1 MDSLQMR
8 SVWEQKQELRKEI
21 EEVESARVKGLVL
34 EKKELNQQRLDNI
47 QNTFLL
53 RDKLALMGEEEL
65 TALNMMTQQRDIS
78 MTKADQ
84 MEMTQ
89 ENVRLTEKKEKESTQ
104 KKRAHERLQKNGGN
118 VYFQIPQESLEAER
132 ELYLRQQRGEIE
144 REQNSRFTGHEFAR
158 DPESGEMVTDIH
170 ELLVK
175 KSTALNYIKE
185 QQAKADRKELSE
197 DEALIFAERK
207 KVFVLLNETIDNW
220 YLANGM
226 DFKSGKRVSERQK
239 NKAKE
244 QFALKLERYQEAI
257 ANVDNAIGYAKL
269 AQIRKKRSA
278 EYRESL
284 AEVERARKES
294 GRQVEESRE
303 GMNRLM
309 TDSGNGQ
316 RMPFLNQ
323 FEISPMMQQTVVE
336 IRDMIRENE
345 GNYHQHKELVDRIYR
360 DYLENA
366 VTVSRL
372 QDEQMTMSRFLNGS
386 LEEKAQM
393 EAYRVATSEMAKQRF
408 TYEWNQENQFKA
420 LRYLLKGAGTGDF
433 STDVY
438 LSDRYGIKTRHYQQA
453 QEKAQ
458 EVDKLRN
465 QGMSDAEIA
474 NHFARRRANRRFD
487 QGLGRA
493 AGERVAYWESEL
505 ERRKAAAQTAGD
517 GTQPDAL
524 IADLE
529 YILSSVKNR
538 QIAGAAPEDIGG
550 AKAYKIMHMLES
562 EDSIQHFCKKQRIF
576 RHLLGDREGM
586 HERCLVTK
594 KRVDPNTG
602 EEKEVRVARFS
613 ADVLNR
619 DIVAIASPLF
629 REHECNEDTAIHYLE
644 NMELLSREK
653 SVLESVEKEVRTVH
667 NNPNAAQAAIDEQI
681 DLILMRRTIPAVKEE
696 LSLVENTMQEIDQ
709 YIEQHP
715 SRELLKNPSS
725 APTAEQ
731 VYEML
736 SATQP
741 LFERMQ
747 GILAR
752 TNRIIGSDYFVRLPM
767 AMQERWKGIYAKV
780 YTYKKMPQQVVNDYK
795 ATIELEG
802 TTGFKSFAEWEEEAN
817 AEFKRITAMAR
828 EKELERVH
836 KFSPKTSEKAIDAA
850 RQITEDMRRKLD
862 SSMEDYKTMRD
873 AGVLNIGK
881 RDIRMVTDI
890 TNGYLTNEQGEPL
903 NAEEAAKKEHDIR
916 MLKAYYGEDEALT
929 AEVMNAVW
937 DEVLAIQITPEMLE
951 EDYIVEN
958 AVKMRTI
965 MRKFLILDNWQGD
978 HPGVSEKY
986 IPKGKRDKVLERM
999 QHMNLIVYYI
1009 TSVMHKVGIDPNNS
1023 ELGYANDMNVDG
1035 GYMEADMYKAMMP
1048 AELQALQNIYNA
1060 E

>member
-1 MDSLQMR
+1 MDSLQIR

-21 EEVESARVKGLVL
+21 EEVESARVKGVVL

-144 REQNSRFTGHEFAR
+144 REQNSRFTGHEFDR

-207 KVFVLLNETIDNW
+207 KVFELLNETIDNW

-284 AEVERARKES
+284 AELEKARRES

-323 FEISPMMQQTVVE
+323 FEISPMMQQTVVD

-345 GNYHQHKELVDRIYR
+345 ENYHQHKELVDRIYR

-386 LEEKAQM
+386 LEEKAQR
-393 EAYRVATSEMAKQRF
+393 EAYRVATSEMARQRF

-474 NHFARRRANRRFD
+474 DHFARRRANRRFD
-487 QGLGRA
+487 QSLGRQ

-505 ERRKAAAQTAGD
+505 ERRKAAAQAAGD
-517 GTQPDAL
+517 GAQPDAL

-538 QIAGAAPEDIGG
+538 QLAGAAPEDIGG

-562 EDSIQHFCKKQRIF
+562 EESIQHFCKKQRIF
-576 RHLLGDREGM
+576 RHLLGDREEL

-602 EEKEVRVARFS
+602 EEKEVRAARFS

-644 NMELLSREK
+644 NMELLSRDK
-653 SVLESVEKEVRTVH
+653 SVFESAEKEVRTVY
-667 NNPNAAQAAIDEQI
+667 NNPNAAQAAVDEQI
-681 DLILMRRTIPAVKEE
+681 DLTLMRRTIPAVNEE
-696 LSLVENTMQEIDQ
+696 LSLVENTMREIDQ

-731 VYEML
+731 AYEML

-795 ATIELEG
+795 ATVELEG

-828 EKELERVH
+828 EKELERIH
-836 KFSPKTSEKAIDAA
+836 KFSPRTSEKAIDAA

-862 SSMEDYKTMRD
+862 SSMEDYKAMRD
-873 AGVLNIGK
+873 AGEIDVEK

-890 TNGYLTNEQGEPL
+890 TRGYLTNEQGEPL
-903 NAEEAAKKEHDIR
+903 NAEEAVKKEHDIR
-916 MLKAYYGEDEALT
+916 MLKAYYGEDETLT

-937 DEVLAIQITPEMLE
+937 DEVIAIQITPEMLE

-978 HPGVSEKY
+978 HPEVFEKY
-986 IPKGKRDKVLERM
+986 IPKEKRDKVLERM
-999 QHMNLIVYYI
+999 QHMNLIVYYL

-1023 ELGYANDMNVDG
+1023 ELGYANDMNVEG

-1060 E
+1060 G

>member
-21 EEVESARVKGLVL
+21 EEVEAARVKGVVL

-144 REQNSRFTGHEFAR
+144 REQNSRFTGHEFDR

-207 KVFVLLNETIDNW
+207 KVFELLNETIDNW

-284 AEVERARKES
+284 AELEKARRES

-323 FEISPMMQQTVVE
+323 FEISPMMQQTVVD

-345 GNYHQHKELVDRIYR
+345 ENYHQHKELVDRIYR

-386 LEEKAQM
+386 LEEKAQR
-393 EAYRVATSEMAKQRF
+393 EAYRVATSEMARQRF

-458 EVDKLRN
+458 EVDKLRDK
-465 QGMSDAEIA
+465 GMSDAEIA
-474 NHFARRRANRRFD
+474 DHFARRRANRRFD
-487 QGLGRA
+487 QGLGRQ

-505 ERRKAAAQTAGD
+505 GRRKAAAQAAGD
-517 GTQPDAL
+517 GAQPDAL

-538 QIAGAAPEDIGG
+538 QLAGAAPEDIGG

-562 EDSIQHFCKKQRIF
+562 EESIQHFCQKQRTF
-576 RHLLGDREGM
+576 RHLLGDKEEL

-602 EEKEVRVARFS
+602 EEKEVRAARFS

-644 NMELLSREK
+644 NMELLSRDK
-653 SVLESVEKEVRTVH
+653 SVYESAEKEVRTVY
-667 NNPNAAQAAIDEQI
+667 NNPNAAQAAVDEQI
-681 DLILMRRTIPAVKEE
+681 DLILMRRTIPAVNEE
-696 LSLVENTMQEIDQ
+696 LSLVENTMREIDQ

-795 ATIELEG
+795 ATVELEG
-802 TTGFKSFAEWEEEAN
+802 MTGFKSFAEWEEEAN

-828 EKELERVH
+828 EKELERIH

-862 SSMEDYKTMRD
+862 SSMEDYKAMRD
-873 AGVLNIGK
+873 AGEIDVEK

-890 TNGYLTNEQGEPL
+890 TNGYLINEQGEPL

-951 EDYIVEN
+951 EDYIVAN

-986 IPKGKRDKVLERM
+986 IPKEKRDKVLERM
-999 QHMNLIVYYI
+999 QHMNLIVYYL

-1060 E
+1060 G

>member
-21 EEVESARVKGLVL
+21 EEVESARVKGVVL

-144 REQNSRFTGHEFAR
+144 REQNSRFTGHEFDR

-185 QQAKADRKELSE
+185 QQTKADRKELSE

-207 KVFVLLNETIDNW
+207 KVFELLNETIDNW

-284 AEVERARKES
+284 AELEKARRES

-323 FEISPMMQQTVVE
+323 FEISPMMQQTVVD

-345 GNYHQHKELVDRIYR
+345 ENYHQHKELVDRIYR

-386 LEEKAQM
+386 LEEKAQR
-393 EAYRVATSEMAKQRF
+393 EAYRVATSEMARQRF

-458 EVDKLRN
+458 EVDKLRDK
-465 QGMSDAEIA
+465 GMSDAEIA
-474 NHFARRRANRRFD
+474 DHFARRRANRRFD
-487 QGLGRA
+487 QSLGRQ

-505 ERRKAAAQTAGD
+505 ERRKAAAQAAGD
-517 GTQPDAL
+517 GAQPDAL

-538 QIAGAAPEDIGG
+538 QLAGAAPEDIGG

-562 EDSIQHFCKKQRIF
+562 EESIQHFCKKQRIF
-576 RHLLGDREGM
+576 RHLLGDKEEL

-602 EEKEVRVARFS
+602 EEKEVRAARFS

-644 NMELLSREK
+644 NMELLSRDK
-653 SVLESVEKEVRTVH
+653 SVYESAEKEVRTVY
-667 NNPNAAQAAIDEQI
+667 NNPNAAQAAVDEQI
-681 DLILMRRTIPAVKEE
+681 DLILMRRTIPAVNEE
-696 LSLVENTMQEIDQ
+696 LSLVENTMRETDQ

-802 TTGFKSFAEWEEEAN
+802 ATGFKSFAEWEEEAN

-828 EKELERVH
+828 EKELERIH

-862 SSMEDYKTMRD
+862 SSMEDYKAMRD
-873 AGVLNIGK
+873 AGEINVEK

-986 IPKGKRDKVLERM
+986 IPKEKRDKVLERM
-999 QHMNLIVYYI
+999 QHMNLIVYYL

-1060 E
+1060 G

>member
-144 REQNSRFTGHEFAR
+144 REQNSRFTGHEFDR

-197 DEALIFAERK
+197 DEALIFAECK

-386 LEEKAQM
+386 LEEKAQR
-393 EAYRVATSEMAKQRF
+393 EAYRVATNEMAKQRF

-487 QGLGRA
+487 QSLGRQ

-517 GTQPDAL
+517 GTQPDAM

-653 SVLESVEKEVRTVH
+653 SVLESAEKEVRIVH
-667 NNPNAAQAAIDEQI
+667 SDPGVPQYAIDE
-681 DLILMRRTIPAVKEE
+681 DVDVILMEKTIPAVNEE
-696 LSLVENTMQEIDQ
+696 LSLVENTMREIDQ

-731 VYEML
+731 VYELL

-752 TNRIIGSDYFVRLPM
+752 TNRIISSDYFVRLSM
-767 AMQERWKGIYAKV
+767 AMQERWKEIYAKV

-836 KFSPKTSEKAIDAA
+836 KFSPKTGEKAIDAA
-850 RQITEDMRRKLD
+850 RQITEDMRRKLN
-862 SSMEDYKTMRD
+862 SSKKDYDAMSD
-873 AGVLNIGK
+873 AGELTEEK
-881 RDIRMVTDI
+881 RDIRMITDI
-890 TNGYLTNEQGEPL
+890 TSGYLTNEQGEPL
-903 NAEEAAKKEHDIR
+903 NAEEAAKKERDVR
-916 MLKAYYGEDEALT
+916 MLKAYYGKDEALT

-937 DEVLAIQITPEMLE
+937 DEAIAVRITPEMME
-951 EDYIVEN
+951 EDYILKHAAEMKN
-958 AVKMRTI
+958 LIR
-965 MRKFLILDNWQGD
+965 RFLVLDNWEKD
-978 HPGVSEKY
+978 HIETFKNHLPKEK
-986 IPKGKRDKVLERM
+986 KDKILAIM
-999 QHMNLIVYYI
+999 THMNTIVNYVNC
-1009 TSVMHKVGIDPNNS
+1009 VMYKEGVNPNKA
-1023 ELGYANDMNVDG
+1023 EVGYAGETDVEGANMTID
-1035 GYMEADMYKAMMP
+1035 AYKAMMP
-1048 AELQALQNIYNA
+1048 GDLQALQDIYNA